1 MKQHLFKFFLLAT
14 PFFILLASCR
24 TATHKGIVIAS
35 ASNMQYALEDISAA
49 FTAETGITCQ
59 LVLGSTGKLT
69 AQIREGAPYDI
80 FLAADMKYPQDLYN
94 KGFSKKAPEVY
105 ALGSLVL
112 LSLKDSI
119 NPSFE
124 VLQLPSISH
133 IAIAN
138 PVTAPYGRAAKEVL
152 EQKGLYRPLQSK
164 LVYGENIGQTT
175 QYIYSGAAELGFT
188 ARSALF
194 APELQ
199 GKGRWMAV
207 NPKLHKPI
215 RQGILLLHPENG
227 LKKGVQEFY
236 QYLFSRQ
243 AREILK
249 SYGYLIN
256 E

>member
-1 MKQHLFKFFLLAT
+1 MKLHLFKFCFLASA
-14 PFFILLASCR
+14 FIILIASCR
-24 TATHKGIVIAS
+24 TATHEGIVIAS

-49 FTAETGITCQ
+49 FTAETGISCQ

-124 VLQLPSISH
+124 VLLLPSISH
-133 IAIAN
+133 IAMAN

-152 EQKGLYRPLQSK
+152 EQKGLYKPLQPK

-175 QYIYSGAAELGFT
+175 QYVYSGAADLGFT

-199 GKGRWMAV
+199 GKGSWV
-207 NPKLHKPI
+207 EIDTDLHHPI
-215 RQGILLLHPENG
+215 RQGVLLLHPANG
-227 LKKGVQEFY
+227 LKNGVQEFY
-236 QYLFSRQ
+236 QYLFSPQ
-243 AREILK
+243 AKEILK
-249 SYGYLIN
+249 AYGYLTD

>member
-1 MKQHLFKFFLLAT
+1 MRQHPFLLVAV
-14 PFFILLASCR
+14 FFTLLTSCR
-24 TATHKGIVIAS
+24 TAPHEGIVIAT
-35 ASNMQYALEDISAA
+35 AANMQYALKDITAA

-80 FLAADMKYPQDLYN
+80 FLAADMKYPQELYN

-112 LSLKDSI
+112 ISLKDSL

-124 VLQLPSISH
+124 VLRLPFITH

-152 EQKGLYRPLQSK
+152 EQKGLYGPLQSK

-175 QYIYSGAAELGFT
+175 QYIYSAAADIGFT

-199 GKGRWMAV
+199 GKGRWMEV
-207 NPKLHKPI
+207 DPKLHNPI
-215 RQGILLLHPENG
+215 RQGVLLLHPENG

-236 QYLFSRQ
+236 QYLFSQQ
-243 AREILK
+243 AREILV
-249 SYGYLIN
+249 SYGYLID